1 MAEINKIL
9 NGEGG
14 LSVRDKLNEV
24 IDKVNA
30 QAVVVPVGDAPV
42 FAPAKPGGYPAG
54 SIVSYRNEASP
65 DTQFQTFAI
74 YVANSNIPVG
84 VSPEDSAEWLYKGT
98 EYIIQSGSTSTIYVR
113 DIDGLRELQDMKTG
127 ESVIVQNEYAIYTF
141 FANLET
147 GIKPYIPGVGSWVK
161 RKEISLSNLVYI
173 FDSET
178 AGNDI
183 GLQIPVGGVI
193 LFFHNAGGF
202 RWLDNEGATL
212 HSIALTEPSIIS
224 RTGAGNTLSDFTIL
238 PIFGGGISWLELTDR
253 PAWLSPASL
262 ALFEAAH
269 GHDWSLIASKPA
281 TATRWPSW
289 AEVTSK
295 PATFTPAAHNQA
307 ISTITGLQAALDNK
321 AEKAGDITQDFHVKD
336 LHIAGQVN
344 QWLAQQL
351 VVDDARIQVNR
362 KQGGATVDSGL
373 VIYNKDT
380 SSEVSSLVY
389 DVNGIWRAGG
399 QRIYTD
405 AYKPLADNATNLGGY
420 SAASY
425 PRKAENATVTG
436 NWIFGEKSAS
446 GPDNPFIDIRYG
458 YTSEAKNRSASIIMG
473 RGTDAYGSERYQI
486 GVFADNAWG
495 DATHFHIKQGT
506 GVGQYTSRLTILK
519 TSGFTGIGITT
530 PQERLHVAG
539 NGLFT
544 GNVTAQNITLSGN
557 LTSNSDIRKKE
568 NLKYIDNVL
577 DKVLILK
584 PTKYN
589 FKDDESK
596 RERIGLIAQELQEEF
611 PQFVEEDDTEDKY
624 LSVDYAGISVIA
636 IKAIQELNNKLMS
649 QIEIMGNRIKE
660 LEDKIDGLCN

>member
-42 FAPAKPGGYPAG
+42 FHPAKPGGYPAG
-54 SIVSYRNEASP
+54 SIISYRNEASP

-74 YVANSNIPVG
+74 YVANSDIPVG

-141 FANLET
+141 FANFET

-238 PIFGGGISWLELTDR
+238 PIFGGISWLELTDR

-269 GHDWSLIASKPA
+269 GHDWSLIANKPA

-295 PATFTPAAHNQA
+295 PETFTPAAHNQA

-362 KQGGATVDSGL
+362 KKGGVTVDSGL

-389 DVNGIWRAGG
+389 DVNGIWRAAG

-425 PRKAENATVTG
+425 PRKAEAAVITGAWEFEQNIEVNRTVETG
-436 NWIFGEKSAS
+436 ESRINFRTPTKYRQ
-446 GPDNPFIDIRYG
+446 FRYDWSNDQFQWWFES
-458 YTSEAKNRSASIIMG
+458 TLRMN
-473 RGTDAYGSERYQI
+473 
-486 GVFADNAWG
+486 
-495 DATHFHIKQGT
+495 
-506 GVGQYTSRLTILK
+506 LTPG
-519 TSGFTGIGITT
+519 GFLGIGLQTAPT
-530 PQERLHVAG
+530 ERLHVVG

-544 GNVTAQNITLSGN
+544 GNITAQNITLSGN

-568 NLKYIDNVL
+568 NLKSIDNVL

-589 FKDDESK
+589 FKNDESK
-596 RERIGLIAQELQEEF
+596 RERIGLVAQELQEEF

-636 IKAIQELNNKLMS
+636 IKAIQELNDKLIS

>member
-1 MAEINKIL
+1 MADERYILIRPPQLPELANVQAGAYVVGYDSATDRTVKINVSALGGGQETDINWRANVPYATGLIVEYGLKLWKSLIDDNL
-9 NGEGG
+9 GNLPSEGANWTEVSKAGEGG
-14 LSVRDKLNEV
+14 GITNYVPGVYTYNPTIVLRFEKLYRLAATLPFESTDFDAELEIGQWRLLNDSKIIGV
-24 IDKVNA
+24 AYGVGMTGNYTFVNL
-30 QAVVVPVGDAPV
+30 DDTL
-42 FAPAKPGGYPAG
+42 
-54 SIVSYRNEASP
+54 IVLN
-65 DTQFQTFAI
+65 
-74 YVANSNIPVG
+74 
-84 VSPEDSAEWLYKGT
+84 
-98 EYIIQSGSTSTIYVR
+98 SGSVNSLKEGTSPLTI
-113 DIDGLRELQDMKTG
+113 L
-127 ESVIVQNEYAIYTF
+127 
-141 FANLET
+141 
-147 GIKPYIPGVGSWVK
+147 
-161 RKEISLSNLVYI
+161 LS
-173 FDSET
+173 
-178 AGNDI
+178 
-183 GLQIPVGGVI
+183 
-193 LFFHNAGGF
+193 
-202 RWLDNEGATL
+202 
-212 HSIALTEPSIIS
+212 EPSYIVK
-224 RTGAGNTLSDFTIL
+224 TGAGNTLSDFTIL
-238 PIFGGGISWLELTDR
+238 PIFGDISWLELTDR

-269 GHDWSLIASKPA
+269 GHDWSLIANKPA

-295 PATFTPAAHNQA
+295 PETFTPAAHNQA

-362 KQGGATVDSGL
+362 KKGGVTVDSGL

-389 DVNGIWRAGG
+389 DVNGIWRAAG

-425 PRKAENATVTG
+425 PRKAEAAVITGAWEFEQNIEVNRTVETG
-436 NWIFGEKSAS
+436 ESRINFRTPTKYRQ
-446 GPDNPFIDIRYG
+446 FRYDWSNDQFQWWFES
-458 YTSEAKNRSASIIMG
+458 TLRMN
-473 RGTDAYGSERYQI
+473 
-486 GVFADNAWG
+486 
-495 DATHFHIKQGT
+495 
-506 GVGQYTSRLTILK
+506 LTPG
-519 TSGFTGIGITT
+519 GFLGIGLQTAPT
-530 PQERLHVAG
+530 ERLHVVG

-544 GNVTAQNITLSGN
+544 GNITAQNITLSGN

-568 NLKYIDNVL
+568 NLKSIDNVL

-589 FKDDESK
+589 FKNDESK
-596 RERIGLIAQELQEEF
+596 RERIGLVAQELQEEF

-636 IKAIQELNNKLMS
+636 IKAIQELNDKLIS